1 MSDGRPGSTSFD
13 DGRKRLS
20 QHIERTK
27 LSCLSVHWIESPLT
41 TDSQSTWFWRTEPR
55 VLIICQLQTA
65 DALWP
70 WASLWFVV
78 KLMGSFEIAFPFTA
92 RLSGLKDIRMS
103 WTRHAELPCGF
114 ERWVC
119 QWIGY
124 HHDWRKCLNSFPQ
137 FESPRSVL
145 FCLFF
150 FWKFTVRH
158 SKTMDFYMQQ
168 KQFPKFLGSAPSQ

>member
-27 LSCLSVHWIESPLT
+27 LSCLSVHWMESPLT

-103 WTRHAELPCGF
+103 WTDTLSYPVGLNGGSASGSDIIM
-114 ERWVC
+114 
-119 QWIGY
+119 IG
-124 HHDWRKCLNSFPQ
+124 
-137 FESPRSVL
+137 ESAWTVFHSLRVPEACYFVY
-145 FCLFF
+145 FF
-150 FWKFTVRH
+150 LETH
-158 SKTMDFYMQQ
+158 SKT
-168 KQFPKFLGSAPSQ
+168 

>member
-1 MSDGRPGSTSFD
+1 MDALALPVSMSILSERGRIWSVALPDCRTF
-13 DGRKRLS
+13 GRKRLS

-27 LSCLSVHWIESPLT
+27 LSCLSVHWMESPLT

-55 VLIICQLQTA
+55 VLIICHVQTA

-78 KLMGSFEIAFPFTA
+78 KLGSFEIAFPFTA

-137 FESPRSVL
+137 LESPRSVL

-150 FWKFTVRH
+150 LENH
-158 SKTMDFYMQQ
+158 SKT
-168 KQFPKFLGSAPSQ
+168 